1 MKIAV
6 LGPEGT
12 FSEVA
17 VKKYLNMNALK
28 GELIYFSSIEE
39 SVKALRYETI
49 DLAIVPLENLL
60 DGFVQLTLDLLLEE
74 KVKIVSDIDVPIH
87 FDLLGNVDK
96 KEDIKK
102 VYVQFKA
109 ENQCRKIIRDIGAN
123 VISTSSNILSYKH
136 LENRIYGEASI
147 VPSHI
152 NDSSVPFIIHDVAD
166 SKENYTR
173 FIILKRE
180 KDKESSSSISK
191 EKVKVSIFVV
201 PEVDRPWLLFD
212 ILKVFKEHSINLTA
226 IMSRPTKTKLGM
238 YNFYI
243 EFESYS
249 SSIDTIYKVID
260 VLKENNHIKILG
272 IY

>member
-17 VKKYLNMNALK
+17 VKKYLNMNSLK

-96 KEDIKK
+96 KEDIKRITDK
-102 VYVQFKA
+102 LIKT
-109 ENQCRKIIRDIGAN
+109 NQTEGL
-123 VISTSSNILSYKH
+123 T
-136 LENRIYGEASI
+136 
-147 VPSHI
+147 
-152 NDSSVPFIIHDVAD
+152 
-166 SKENYTR
+166 
-173 FIILKRE
+173 
-180 KDKESSSSISK
+180 DKQVESAC
-191 EKVKVSIFVV
+191 E
-201 PEVDRPWLLFD
+201 
-212 ILKVFKEHSINLTA
+212 
-226 IMSRPTKTKLGM
+226 IMKK
-238 YNFYI
+238 
-243 EFESYS
+243 
-249 SSIDTIYKVID
+249 
-260 VLKENNHIKILG
+260 
-272 IY
+272 